1 MKLLQGN
8 VRMKWLAITLAPLL
22 AVFLLAAC
30 GGDSSDSA
38 PADQASPTPESASIG
53 TAPEGVTV
61 IDVVAAFVEP
71 RYQPDPIVV
80 KLGKPVQFR
89 ITSVDTRHTFTITE
103 LDVDVQVTQRLIGD
117 TAVSEVITPQ
127 QTGTLLIWC
136 RIHTNAPTMEG
147 FIEVVE

>member
-1 MKLLQGN
+1 
-8 VRMKWLAITLAPLL
+8 MKWLAITLAPLL
-22 AVFLLAAC
+22 AVLLLAAC

-38 PADQASPTPESASIG
+38 PADQASPTLESASIG

-71 RYQPDPIVV
+71 RFQPDPIVV
-80 KLGKPVQFR
+80 KLGEPVQFR

-103 LDVDVQVTQRLIGD
+103 LDLDVQVTQKLIGD

-127 QTGTLLIWC
+127 LTGKFLIWC
-136 RIHTNAPTMEG
+136 Q
-147 FIEVVE
+147 IEKRCMLK